1 MKRILTYIL
10 LLLMLTLSVH
20 PSLSMHFCQDELQ
33 SVNIQKLSSNFC
45 CMAAETGENENA
57 NSLSLNHI
65 ESENSCCSTTDLE
78 VVTDNFTQSSSQTIQ
93 APTESTYMA
102 GWFTVNYLINLIATE
117 TTTENNF
124 NFPIYGSFLRTLDFL
139 SLICVYRL

>member
-33 SVNIQKLSSNFC
+33 SVNIQKLSSNMC
-45 CMAAETGENENA
+45 CMATETGDIDSA
-57 NSLSLNHI
+57 NSLSLNQI
-65 ESENSCCSTTDLE
+65 EAENSCCSTTALE

-93 APTESTYMA
+93 TPTVTTYMA
-102 GWFTVNYLINLIATE
+102 GWFAINYLINLIALDTSAE
-117 TTTENNF
+117 SNF
-124 NFPIYGSFLRTLDFL
+124 NFPIYGSFLKTLDFL
-139 SLICVYRL
+139 SLICVYRI